1 MQETLHCNILWP
13 TSEYQVRLSLLG
25 FGYLP
30 IAPHATTV
38 QPLPNFGKAMID
50 SMDA

>member
-1 MQETLHCNILWP
+1 MQETLYCNIFWP
-13 TSEYQVRLSLLG
+13 TSEYQVRFSLQG
-25 FGYLP
+25 CGYLS
-30 IAPHATTV
+30 IAPHGTTV